1 MKYLLTLNRFDLD
14 KNILIERLR
23 KFGNVKEQDNR
34 IILDGNVNLNELRKL
49 QEINEIYTIHID
61 FKELKNYQD
70 FNKDT
75 LDFIKKVKGK
85 SFFVKV
91 KFLSKIPISGKSVI
105 KRINS
110 LLKKESLFFKEE
122 NADINIY
129 IEFKKEND
137 KISYRICEFNKK
149 NIMKF
154 DFNKFIVVLER
165 PGSVIEISDFLR
177 LCWIFKIPLYII
189 QDEDDN
195 KFQFLF
201 NKAKKMTKGIP
212 YEKMNIKILKELPK
226 DFVLVGFSKN
236 ANLNEKDLIN
246 VFNNENKKIALVFG
260 DEKFG
265 LTQEARDKLN
275 YCIHLTSEM
284 KKPLRASHALSYV
297 LGFYVKSILGKNL
310 LS

>member
-14 KNILIERLR
+14 KNLLIENLR
-23 KFGNVKEQDNR
+23 KFGNVKEEDNR
-34 IILDGNVNLNELRKL
+34 LILDGNVNLNELRKL
-49 QEINEIYTIHID
+49 QEINEIYTIYID
-61 FKELKNYQD
+61 LKELKNYQD

-75 LDFIKKVKGK
+75 LDFVKKVKGK

-91 KFLSKIPISGKSVI
+91 KFLSKIPISGKSII
-105 KRINS
+105 KRVNS
-110 LLKKESLFFKEE
+110 LLKKESLFFKEQDAE
-122 NADINIY
+122 INIY
-129 IEFKKEND
+129 IEFKKESNR
-137 KISYRICEFNKK
+137 IFYRICEMNKK
-149 NIMKF
+149 EVLKF
-154 DFNKFIVVLER
+154 DFNKFIVILEK

-189 QDEDDN
+189 SENDS

-226 DFVLVGFSKN
+226 DIVLVGFSKN
-236 ANLNEKDLIN
+236 ANLDERYLDKVLNGNE
-246 VFNNENKKIALVFG
+246 KIALVFG

-265 LTQEARDKLN
+265 LTQMARDKLD
-275 YCIHLTSEM
+275 YCICLTSEI

-297 LGFYVKSILGKNL
+297 LGFYGRKEIERN
-310 LS
+310 